1 MNYPNPKDNP
11 ARQALARAIDKAIA
25 DGAPVYVNQP
35 AIEYQMDAQGGFYA
49 ADTYREIIEYAY
61 PSSIH
66 ARQAVK
72 NPAKV
77 ADEMLAGPAIRYADR
92 WEYMR
97 DKMLRAKEEK
107 STCG

>member
-35 AIEYQMDAQGGFYA
+35 
-49 ADTYREIIEYAY
+49 IIEYAY